1 MRRER
6 FVKAESVAWRARP
19 WLAARP
25 GNEDLAASRPGR
37 FRALRSRVRRAPLF
51 TGASALVALIASLP
65 VLAPELEYT
74 RALMAS
80 EPWRALTSHFT
91 HWNSTHLIW
100 DWLAFVA
107 LGASL
112 EHHGRARL
120 VALLTTSALA
130 IPAALFSIE
139 PELTHYR
146 GLSGLDSALFGMVWV
161 VALQHSRD
169 TDRPNPLLA
178 RLLALLGIG
187 FTLKIGWELLLGDAF
202 FMPNDVGFE
211 PVPLAHAI
219 GAALGVAFGSK
230 IPAEN
235 YHTGRDQRSTAISAT
250 PC

>member
-1 MRRER
+1 M
-6 FVKAESVAWRARP
+6 
-19 WLAARP
+19 
-25 GNEDLAASRPGR
+25 
-37 FRALRSRVRRAPLF
+37 RRAPLC
-51 TGASALVALIASLP
+51 TGALALVALVASLP
-65 VLAPELEYT
+65 ILAPELEYT

-120 VALLTTSALA
+120 TALIATSALA
-130 IPAALFSIE
+130 IPAALFAIE

-146 GLSGLDSALFGMVWV
+146 GLSGLDSAFFGMAWV
-161 VALQHSRD
+161 VLLQHARSP
-169 TDRPNPLLA
+169 DRPNPLLA
-178 RLLALLGIG
+178 RLLVLLGFG
-187 FTLKIGWELLLGDAF
+187 FVLKIGWELLLGDAF
-202 FMPNDVGFE
+202 FMPNDVAFE

-230 IPAEN
+230 IRLKNRYAERG
-235 YHTGRDQRSTAISAT
+235 HHPTIVSANLH
-250 PC
+250 

>member
-1 MRRER
+1 M
-6 FVKAESVAWRARP
+6 KAESAPWRARP

-25 GNEDLAASRPGR
+25 GNEDLEASRPGC
-37 FRALRSRVRRAPLF
+37 FRALRSRMRRAPLC
-51 TGASALVALIASLP
+51 TGVFAVAALVASLP
-65 VLAPELEYT
+65 LFAPELEYT
-74 RALMAS
+74 RALIAS
-80 EPWRALTSHFT
+80 EPWRVLTSHFT

-120 VALLTTSALA
+120 VALLATSAFA

-139 PELTHYR
+139 PELNHYR
-146 GLSGLDSALFGMVWV
+146 GLSGLDSALFGMAWV
-161 VALQHSRD
+161 IALQHTRS
-169 TDRPNPLLA
+169 TDRQN
-178 RLLALLGIG
+178 RLLTRLLVLLGLG

-219 GAALGVAFGSK
+219 GAALGVGFGSRIQLK
-230 IPAEN
+230 NRYAE
-235 YHTGRDQRSTAISAT
+235 RDQRPTTALADLH
-250 PC
+250 